1 MGFICLPV
9 SLFLFWLMLR
19 PKREDPFPKG
29 GLIRL
34 LLAGAVSVGVSIV
47 LNLPLSGLV
56 SVFRLGVLSDPGK
69 WLSALRSDPA
79 ALSEMLQNASRDTRP
94 TFLWELISMFF
105 TAGLLEEGL
114 KFLTCRIAV
123 RKEGMIRTRMDAVIA
138 FAIVGITFE
147 FLENIVFGMNSDFLS
162 ALVRSLG
169 CAHFVFGVIMGWL
182 YGKHL
187 MTGRKKDLRLSFAVP
202 VVYHTVTNALM
213 ASMELSKVFNV
224 LGSIAGISHM
234 VATVVTV
241 VIVILWQKNRTLDTP
256 ISQERTEQKE
266 QKG

>member
-9 SLFLFWLMLR
+9 SLFLYWLMLR
-19 PKREDPFPKG
+19 PKREGPFPKG

-34 LLAGAVSVGVSIV
+34 LLAGAVSVGLSIV
-47 LNLPLSGLV
+47 LNLPFSAIV

-69 WLSALRSDPA
+69 WLSALQSDPA
-79 ALSEMLQNASRDTRP
+79 SLSEMLRNASRDTRP

-138 FAIVGITFE
+138 FAVVGITFE
-147 FLENIVFGMNSDFLS
+147 LLENIVFGLNSDFLS
-162 ALVRSLG
+162 ALVRAVGS
-169 CAHFVFGVIMGWL
+169 AHFVFGVIMGWF
-182 YGKHL
+182 YGKYL
-187 MTGRKKDLRLSFAVP
+187 VTGRKKDLWLSFTVP

-224 LGSIAGISHM
+224 LGSISGISHM

-241 VIVILWQKNRTLDTP
+241 ILVIRWQKNRTLDVP
-256 ISQERTEQKE
+256 VRQERKE
-266 QKG
+266 

>member
-1 MGFICLPV
+1 MGLICLPV
-9 SLFLFWLMLR
+9 SLFLYWLMLR
-19 PKREDPFPKG
+19 PKREEPFPKG

-34 LLAGAVSVGVSIV
+34 LLAGAVSVGLSVI
-47 LNLPLSGLV
+47 LNLPFSGIV

-69 WLSALRSDPA
+69 WLSALQSDPA
-79 ALSEMLQNASRDTRP
+79 ALSEMLQNAARDTRP

-138 FAIVGITFE
+138 FAVVGITFE
-147 FLENIVFGMNSDFLS
+147 LLENIVFGLNSDFLS
-162 ALVRSLG
+162 ALVRAVGS
-169 CAHFVFGVIMGWL
+169 AHFVFGVIMGWF
-182 YGKHL
+182 YGKYL
-187 MTGRKKDLRLSFAVP
+187 VTGRKKDLWLSFTVP

-224 LGSIAGISHM
+224 LGSISGISHM

-241 VIVILWQKNRTLDTP
+241 ILVIRWQKNRTLDVP
-256 ISQERTEQKE
+256 VRQERKE
-266 QKG
+266 